1 MKLMADINER
11 KRDDDDAGKK
21 VGTGEGD
28 FSGDTMATALESFG
42 TVAGV
47 VASAVAGGEL
57 GDKEWEGAVG
67 DDVLGYP
74 KKEKKQTH
82 PLIDEL

>member
-1 MKLMADINER
+1 MADINER

-28 FSGDTMATALESFG
+28 FSGNTMATALESFG
-42 TVAGV
+42 TVVGV
-47 VASAVAGGEL
+47 VAATVAGGEL
-57 GDKEWEGAVG
+57 GNKEGKATVD

-74 KKEKKQTH
+74 KKEKK
-82 PLIDEL
+82 

>member
-1 MKLMADINER
+1 MADSNER
-11 KRDDDDAGKK
+11 KRDDNDAGKT
-21 VGTGEGD
+21 VGTSEGD

-47 VASAVAGGEL
+47 VAATVAGGEL
-57 GDKEWEGAVG
+57 GNKEEEGTVD

-74 KKEKKQTH
+74 KKEKK
-82 PLIDEL
+82 